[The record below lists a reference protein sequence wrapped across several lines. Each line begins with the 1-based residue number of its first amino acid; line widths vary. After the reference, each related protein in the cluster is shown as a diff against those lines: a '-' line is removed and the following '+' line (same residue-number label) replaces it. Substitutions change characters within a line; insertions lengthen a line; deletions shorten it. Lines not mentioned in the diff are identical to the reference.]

1 MIQNEFNRPQ
11 RLDTIGA
18 GESQVHVA
26 AEPGERAALAE
37 RFGLKAIDSLA
48 AGYRIRRDAR
58 GIVATGH
65 LSARVVQ
72 ACVITDEP
80 VPAAIEEDFA
90 IRFLP
95 EAEGEGGDEEIELS
109 EDECDIVFYS
119 GGAIDLGEAAAE
131 TLALALDP
139 YPRSPAAEA
148 ALRDAGVI
156 SEEEAK
162 RLAEESGPFGGLA
175 GLRDQLGKG

>member
-1 MIQNEFNRPQ
+1 MIQSEFSRPQ

-18 GESQVHVA
+18 GEHQIHIA
-26 AEPGERAALAE
+26 AEPGERSALAE
-37 RFGLKAIDSLA
+37 RFGLKAIDSLTA
-48 AGYRIRRDAR
+48 DYAIRRDAQ

-65 LSARVVQ
+65 LSAQVVQ
-72 ACVITDEP
+72 ACVITDDP

-95 EAEGEGGDEEIELS
+95 EEQGEGGEDETELS
-109 EDECDIVFYS
+109 EDECDIVFYA

-131 TLALALDP
+131 SLALALDP
-139 YPRSPAAEA
+139 YPRSPRAEA
-148 ALRDAGVI
+148 ALREAGVI

-162 RLAEESGPFGGLA
+162 RQAEESGPFGGLA
-175 GLRDQLGKG
+175 GLRDKLGKE

>member
-1 MIQNEFNRPQ
+1 MIQSEFNRPQ

-18 GESQVHVA
+18 GESQVQVQ
-26 AEPGERAALAE
+26 AEPNERIALAE
-37 RFGLKAIDSLA
+37 RFGLKSIDSLA
-48 AGYRIRRDAR
+48 ADYRIRRDAQ
-58 GIVATGH
+58 GIIATGH

-80 VPAAIEEDFA
+80 VPAKIEEDFA

-95 EAEGEGGDEEIELS
+95 ESDGDAGEEEMELS

-139 YPRSPAAEA
+139 YPRSASAEG

-175 GLRDQLGKG
+175 GLRDKLGKG

>member
-1 MIQNEFNRPQ
+1 MIQSEFSRPQ

-18 GESQVHVA
+18 GENQVHVE
-26 AEPGERAALAE
+26 AEPGERTLLAE
-37 RFGLKAIDSLA
+37 RFGLKAIDSLKA
-48 AGYRIRRDAR
+48 EYAIHRDAR
-58 GIVATGH
+58 GIIATGH

-72 ACVITDEP
+72 ACVITDDP
-80 VPAAIEEDFA
+80 VPATIEEDFA

-95 EAEGEGGDEEIELS
+95 EGDGDTGEEDVELGEE
-109 EDECDIVFYS
+109 DCDIVFYS

-131 TLALALDP
+131 SLALALDP
-139 YPRSPAAEA
+139 YPRSPRAEA

-162 RLAEESGPFGGLA
+162 RQAEESGPFGGLA
-175 GLRDQLGKG
+175 GLRDKLGKE

>member
-1 MIQNEFNRPQ
+1 MIQSEFSRPQ

-18 GESQVHVA
+18 GENQVQVE
-26 AEPGERAALAE
+26 AEPGERARLAE
-37 RFGLKAIDSLA
+37 RFGLKAIDSLKA
-48 AGYRIRRDAR
+48 SYAIRRDAQ

-65 LSARVVQ
+65 LSASVVQ

-80 VPAAIEEDFA
+80 VPARIEEDFA

-95 EAEGEGGDEEIELS
+95 EGEGDAG
-109 EDECDIVFYS
+109 EDEMELDAGDCDIVFYS

-131 TLALALDP
+131 SLALALDP
-139 YPRSPAAEA
+139 YPRSPRAEA
-148 ALRDAGVI
+148 ALREAGVI
-156 SEEEAK
+156 TEDEAK

-175 GLRDQLGKG
+175 GLRDTLGKD

>member
-1 MIQNEFNRPQ
+1 MIQSEFNRPQ

-18 GESQVHVA
+18 GENQVHVE
-26 AEPGERAALAE
+26 AEPGERTALAA
-37 RFGLKAIDSLA
+37 RFGLKAIDSLKA
-48 AGYRIRRDAR
+48 NYAIRRDAR

-65 LSARVVQ
+65 LSAKVTQ

-80 VPAAIEEDFA
+80 VPAVIEEDFA
-90 IRFLP
+90 IRFIP
-95 EAEGEGGDEEIELS
+95 EEEGDGDDNEMELS

-131 TLALALDP
+131 SLALALDP
-139 YPRSPAAEA
+139 YPRSPRAEA

-156 SEEEAK
+156 SEDEAK
-162 RLAEESGPFGGLA
+162 KLAEESGPFGGLA
-175 GLRDQLGKG
+175 GLRDTLGKS

>member
-1 MIQNEFNRPQ
+1 MIQTEFMRPQ

-18 GESQVHVA
+18 GESDVQVK
-26 AEPGERAALAE
+26 AEPAERTALAA

-48 AGYRIRRDAR
+48 ATYRIRRDAQ

-65 LSARVVQ
+65 LSARVTQ
-72 ACVITDEP
+72 ACIITDEP
-80 VPAAIEEDFA
+80 VPAKIEEDFA

-95 EAEGEGGDEEIELS
+95 ETEGNGGDDEMELS

-139 YPRSPAAEA
+139 YPRSANAEA

-175 GLRDQLGKG
+175 ALRDKLGGA

>member
-1 MIQNEFNRPQ
+1 MMQNEFNRPQ

-18 GESQVHVA
+18 GESQVHVQA
-26 AEPGERAALAE
+26 APNERTVLAE
-37 RFGLKAIDSLA
+37 RFGLKAIESLSA
-48 AGYRIRRDAR
+48 EYRIRRDAQ
-58 GIVATGH
+58 GIIATGH
-65 LSARVVQ
+65 LSAKVIQ

-80 VPAAIEEDFA
+80 VPARIEEDFA

-95 EAEGEGGDEEIELS
+95 ETEGDAGEDETELS

-139 YPRSPAAEA
+139 YPRSASAEA
-148 ALRDAGVI
+148 ALR
-156 SEEEAK
+156 
-162 RLAEESGPFGGLA
+162 
-175 GLRDQLGKG
+175 

>member
-1 MIQNEFNRPQ
+1 MIQTEFSRPQ

-18 GESQVHVA
+18 GENQVQVE
-26 AEPGERAALAE
+26 AEPGERTLLAE
-37 RFGLKAIDSLA
+37 RFGLKSIDSLKA
-48 AGYRIRRDAR
+48 SYAIRRDAQ
-58 GIVATGH
+58 GIIATGH

-72 ACVITDEP
+72 ACVITDDP
-80 VPAAIEEDFA
+80 VPATIEEDIA

-95 EAEGEGGDEEIELS
+95 ETEGEDSDDETELS

-131 TLALALDP
+131 SLALALDP
-139 YPRSPAAEA
+139 YPRSPRAEA
-148 ALRDAGVI
+148 ALREAGVI

-162 RLAEESGPFGGLA
+162 RQAEESGPFGGLA
-175 GLRDQLGKG
+175 GLRDQLGKS

>member
-18 GESQVHVA
+18 GESQVHVV

-48 AGYRIRRDAR
+48 ADYRIRRDVQ

-72 ACVITDEP
+72 ACVITDDP

-95 EAEGEGGDEEIELS
+95 ETEGEGGDEEIELS
-109 EDECDIVFYS
+109 EDACDIVFYS

>member
-1 MIQNEFNRPQ
+1 MIQSEFNRPQ

-18 GESQVHVA
+18 GESQVHVE
-26 AEPGERAALAE
+26 AEPAERTALAA

-48 AGYRIRRDAR
+48 ADYAIRRDAQ

-72 ACVITDEP
+72 ACVITDDP

-95 EAEGEGGDEEIELS
+95 EDDGTSDDEVELS

-156 SEEEAK
+156 SEEEAQK
-162 RLAEESGPFGGLA
+162 LAEESGPFGGLA
-175 GLRDQLGKG
+175 SLRDKLGGR

>member
-1 MIQNEFNRPQ
+1 MIQSEFSRPQ

-18 GESQVHVA
+18 GENQVHVQ
-26 AEPGERAALAE
+26 AEANERIALAA
-37 RFGLKAIDSLA
+37 RFGLKAIDSLKA
-48 AGYRIRRDAR
+48 DYAIRRDAR
-58 GIVATGH
+58 GIIATGH

-80 VPAAIEEDFA
+80 VPARIEEDFA
-90 IRFLP
+90 IRFFP
-95 EAEGEGGDEEIELS
+95 ETDSDDSDDETELS

-119 GGAIDLGEAAAE
+119 GSAIDLGEAAAE
-131 TLALALDP
+131 SLALALDP
-139 YPRSPAAEA
+139 YPRSASAEA
-148 ALRDAGVI
+148 ALKDAGVI

-175 GLRDQLGKG
+175 GLRDKLGGS

>member
-1 MIQNEFNRPQ
+1 MSTSEFSRPQ

-18 GESQVHVA
+18 GESEMHVEA
-26 AEPGERAALAE
+26 KPAERAALAE
-37 RFGLKAIDSLA
+37 RFGLKAIDTLA
-48 AGYRIRRDAR
+48 ADYRIRRDAQ
-58 GIVATGH
+58 GVIATGH
-65 LSARVVQ
+65 LSARVTQ
-72 ACVITDEP
+72 ACIITDEP
-80 VPAAIEEDFA
+80 VPATIDEDFA
-90 IRFLP
+90 IRFVP
-95 EAEGEGGDEEIELS
+95 EGEEQASEDEIELS

-139 YPRSPAAEA
+139 YPRSPGAEA

-156 SEEEAK
+156 SEDEAQ

-175 GLRDQLGKG
+175 ALRDKLGKD

>member
-1 MIQNEFNRPQ
+1 MIQSEFSRPQ

-18 GESQVHVA
+18 GENKVHVE
-26 AEPGERAALAE
+26 AEPGERALLAE

-48 AGYRIRRDAR
+48 ADYAIRRDAQ
-58 GIVATGH
+58 GIIATGH
-65 LSARVVQ
+65 LSARIVQ
-72 ACVITDEP
+72 ACVITDDP

-95 EAEGEGGDEEIELS
+95 ETEGEESEDETELS

-131 TLALALDP
+131 SLALALDP
-139 YPRSPAAEA
+139 YPRSPRAEA

-162 RLAEESGPFGGLA
+162 RQAEESGPFGGLA
-175 GLRDQLGKG
+175 GLRDKLGGN